1 MHILS
6 QKEELELN
14 YTDVHTFLTIV
25 SSSSLSKAAEVLFVS
40 QPALSHRL
48 SALEEE
54 LGTELIIRKKGART
68 LELTDAGKRF
78 VPLARKWEQLWLE
91 TSQIQNEKPS
101 DILKI
106 ANVDSLNFY
115 FMPQIIGSFLEKH
128 KNCSLHIDTMRS
140 NISYKAVENKEVD
153 MGLITNP
160 HFFKK
165 VQTVP
170 LFEEKLVLVCNK
182 DAGYEDGLLPSY
194 LRSADEIY
202 IPWSNSFMM
211 WHDYWF
217 GNNSEVKVSLD
228 NMALLRQLLD
238 LEKTWA
244 IMPATIGQKL
254 SEEGGCRIVSLE
266 NGPEYRT
273 CYAIMGDQRN
283 AGALVLDFLQELL
296 DTVKQ
301 IPEIRVL
308 TENIQK
314 AP

>member
-1 MHILS
+1 M
-6 QKEELELN
+6 N
-14 YTDVHTFLTIV
+14 YMDIHTFLTIV

-140 NISYKAVENKEVD
+140 NISYKAVENKEAD

-170 LFEEKLVLVCNK
+170 LFEEKLVLICNK
-182 DAGYEDGLLPSY
+182 DAGYEDGILPSY
-194 LRSADEIY
+194 LKSADEIY

-217 GNNSEVKVSLD
+217 GNDPEVKVMLD

-238 LEKTWA
+238 LKDAWA
-244 IMPATIGQKL
+244 IMPATLGHKL
-254 SEEGGCRIVSLE
+254 AENENCRIVSLE

-273 CYAIMGDQRN
+273 CYAIMNDQRN
-283 AGALVLDFLQELL
+283 AHPLVTEFLQELL
-296 DTVKQ
+296 NTVSK
-301 IPEIRVL
+301 IPEIRL
-308 TENIQK
+308 LDPQYHQNL
-314 AP
+314 